1 MLLQT
6 IEILD
11 ILANIIGSILMFLM
25 PIIVPI
31 GEWMVGW
38 ISSSMDFLRQNL
50 STDLTIYILICVLLV
65 ASGIIVNIIWPGDK
79 KGSIFHKGVDKIE
92 DLEDKIN
99 KSEEDDIVS
108 EVKRCKDCGNPVGDS
123 EICPL
128 CGARQI

>member
-1 MLLQT
+1 MILQT
-6 IEILD
+6 IEFLD
-11 ILANIIGSILMFLM
+11 ILANIIGSILLFLM

-38 ISSSMDFLRQNL
+38 ISSGMDFLRQNYG
-50 STDLTIYILICVLLV
+50 TDFTIYIFICVILV
-65 ASGIIVNIIWPGDK
+65 VSGIIVNIIWPGDK

-92 DLEDKIN
+92 EFDDKID
-99 KSEEDDIVS
+99 KSEEDIVS

>member
-1 MLLQT
+1 MLFET

-11 ILANIIGSILMFLM
+11 ILANIIGTILLFLM

-65 ASGIIVNIIWPGDK
+65 VSGIIVNIIWPGDK

-92 DLEDKIN
+92 DLEDKID

>member
-11 ILANIIGSILMFLM
+11 TLANIIGTVLLFLM

-38 ISSSMDFLRQNL
+38 ISAGMDYLKQNF
-50 STDLTIYILICVLLV
+50 STDYTFYIIVCVILV
-65 ASGIIVNIIWPGDK
+65 VSGIIVNIIWPGDK

-92 DLEDKIN
+92 EFDDKID
-99 KSEEDDIVS
+99 KSEEDIVS
-108 EVKRCKDCGNPVGDS
+108 EVNRCKDCGNPVGDS

>member
-1 MLLQT
+1 MILQT

-11 ILANIIGSILMFLM
+11 ILANIIGTILLFLM

-38 ISSSMDFLRQNL
+38 ISSGMDFLRQNFG
-50 STDLTIYILICVLLV
+50 SDFTIYIIICVILIV
-65 ASGIIVNIIWPGDK
+65 SGIIVNIIWPGDK

>member
-1 MLLQT
+1 MILQT
-6 IEILD
+6 IEFLD
-11 ILANIIGSILMFLM
+11 ILANIIGSILLFLM

-38 ISSSMDFLRQNL
+38 ISSGMDFLRQNYG
-50 STDLTIYILICVLLV
+50 TDFTIYIFICVILV
-65 ASGIIVNIIWPGDK
+65 VSGIIVNIIWPGDK

-92 DLEDKIN
+92 DLEDKIG
-99 KSEEDDIVS
+99 KSEEEDIVS

>member
-1 MLLQT
+1 MILQT
-6 IEILD
+6 IEFLD
-11 ILANIIGSILMFLM
+11 ILANIIGSILLFLM

-38 ISSSMDFLRQNL
+38 ISSGMDFLRQNYG
-50 STDLTIYILICVLLV
+50 TDFTIYIFICVILFV
-65 ASGIIVNIIWPGDK
+65 SGIIVNIIWPGDK

-92 DLEDKIN
+92 EFDDKID
-99 KSEEDDIVS
+99 KSEEDIVS